1 VPLSS
6 REKLRHTKNL
16 ASLGLRAHSGWAALV
31 AVSGDPRA
39 PEVLVRRRI
48 ELADPAIGGSKQP
61 YHAAE
66 GLALAAAEKLIRRC
80 EEGSRKLALEAFRA
94 AIAEVE
100 KSGRNVVGCGLLLS
114 SGRPLGDLAD
124 TLASHAKI
132 HTADGE
138 HFRDAIVHAA
148 ERCGLSITKVRE
160 RDVWERAA
168 GKMRI
173 SVETFQTRIAAIGK
187 TLGPPWRADEKLAA
201 AVGCLALAAG
211 SRRR

>member
-1 VPLSS
+1 VSS
-6 REKLRHTKNL
+6 REKLRHTKDL

-80 EEGSRKLALEAFRA
+80 EEGSRRLALEAFRA
-94 AIAEVE
+94 AIGEVE
-100 KSGRNVVGCGLLLS
+100 KGGRDVVGCGLLLA

-138 HFRDAIVHAA
+138 HFRNAITRAA
-148 ERCGLSITKVRE
+148 ARCGLSLTKVRE
-160 RDVWERAA
+160 REIWDTAA
-168 GKMRI
+168 EKMKVP
-173 SVETFQTRIAAIGK
+173 VETFQTRIAAFGK
-187 TLGPPWRADEKLAA
+187 TLGPPWRVDEKLAT
-201 AVGCLALAAG
+201 AVGCLALAGAG
-211 SRRR
+211 ARR

>member
-1 VPLSS
+1 VSG

-48 ELADPAIGGSKQP
+48 ELADPAIGGSTQP

-114 SGRPLGDLAD
+114 SGRPLGDLPD

-138 HFRDAIVHAA
+138 HFRAAIARAA
-148 ERCGLSITKVRE
+148 EQCGLSVARVRE
-160 RDVWERAA
+160 RDVWKTAA
-168 GKMRI
+168 GKMKVR
-173 SVETFQTRIAAIGK
+173 VETFQTRIAALGK
-187 TLGPPWRADEKLAA
+187 TLGPPWRADEKLAT
-201 AVGCLALAAG
+201 AVGCLALAGA
-211 SRRR
+211 SARR